1 VATYSQLVA
10 RATLEALVMIARIRR
25 IALAAFAATIAAVAA
40 SPLGAQ
46 QPVQAPTGDGP
57 AAHHRAA
64 APAGPTLDRAVVGA
78 RPLTQE
84 TDPFADPFAQRRAG
98 LGRPAALMV
107 VGFGAMIVGL
117 IIEGDVGTLIAIAGA
132 AIGLYGLYHYLK

>member
-1 VATYSQLVA
+1 
-10 RATLEALVMIARIRR
+10 MIARIRR
-25 IALAAFAATIAAVAA
+25 FALAALTVSTAAVAA

-46 QPVQAPTGDGP
+46 QPVQPPAGDGLAP
-57 AAHHRAA
+57 HYRAT
-64 APAGPTLDRAVVGA
+64 APSGPTLDRAAVGA
-78 RPLTQE
+78 RPLTQD
-84 TDPFADPFAQRRAG
+84 TDPFADPLAQQRRGG

-117 IIEGDVGTLIAIAGA
+117 VIEGDVGTLVAIAGA

>member
-1 VATYSQLVA
+1 
-10 RATLEALVMIARIRR
+10 MIARIRR
-25 IALAAFAATIAAVAA
+25 FALAAFAATTAAVAA

-46 QPVQAPTGDGP
+46 QPSQVPASDGP
-57 AAHHRAA
+57 AARHQAV
-64 APAGPTLDRAVVGA
+64 APAGPTLDRAAVGV

-84 TDPFADPFAQRRAG
+84 TDSLTADPFAQQRRAG

-117 IIEGDVGTLIAIAGA
+117 IIGDDVGTLVAIAGA

>member
-1 VATYSQLVA
+1 
-10 RATLEALVMIARIRR
+10 MIVRIRR
-25 IALAAFAATIAAVAA
+25 IALAGLVLTVTAVAA
-40 SPLGAQ
+40 PSASAQ
-46 QPVQAPTGDGP
+46 QTPPKPVVAAQHQAASAGPTVD
-57 AAHHRAA
+57 RAA
-64 APAGPTLDRAVVGA
+64 AGV

-84 TDPFADPFAQRRAG
+84 ADPLADPFAQQRRAG

>member
-1 VATYSQLVA
+1 
-10 RATLEALVMIARIRR
+10 MIGRIRR
-25 IALAAFAATIAAVAA
+25 FALAAFAVTAAAVAA

-46 QPVQAPTGDGP
+46 QPLQAPASDGP
-57 AAHHRAA
+57 AARYQAI
-64 APAGPTLDRAVVGA
+64 APAGPTLDRAAAGV
-78 RPLTQE
+78 RPLAQE
-84 TDPFADPFAQRRAG
+84 TDPLADPFAQQRRAG

-117 IIEGDVGTLIAIAGA
+117 IIEGDVGTLVAIAGA

>member
-1 VATYSQLVA
+1 
-10 RATLEALVMIARIRR
+10 MIARIRR
-25 IALAAFAATIAAVAA
+25 IALAGLVLTITAVAA
-40 SPLGAQ
+40 PSAGAQ
-46 QPVQAPTGDGP
+46 QTPPTL
-57 AAHHRAA
+57 AA
-64 APAGPTLDRAVVGA
+64 AQNQAASAGPTVDRATAGV

-84 TDPFADPFAQRRAG
+84 TDPLSDPFAQQRRAG